1 MEVWLM
7 HDQVEHLNAL
17 KVPALMLSAA
27 STREEMNGMLGALT
41 AQGGRGDDVGGN
53 GPLKL
58 AYVTPERIIKSK
70 AFLARLE
77 QAHQL
82 GRVSGF
88 VIDEAHCCSQW
99 GHDFRPDYLKLG
111 ILRRLFPGVPIMALT
126 ATATDRV
133 RSDVEAMLGISGCP
147 VFQASVNRANLAYK
161 VLPKPEKGKDLI
173 DDMVARIRSSFSGL
187 TGIVYCLSRKDAE
200 QVAHALG
207 AAKLLNP
214 N

>member
-1 MEVWLM
+1 
-7 HDQVEHLNAL
+7 
-17 KVPALMLSAA
+17 
-27 STREEMNGMLGALT
+27 MLGALT

-161 VLPKPEKGKDLI
+161 VLPKPETAREGKGSDRRHGGAHSVVLFR
-173 DDMVARIRSSFSGL
+173 AHGHRLLPLAQGCGAGRPRPRRSKAPKPK
-187 TGIVYCLSRKDAE
+187 LS
-200 QVAHALG
+200 
-207 AAKLLNP
+207 LLNLKESY
-214 N
+214 